1 MTTPNRNRTKWHPHY
16 NTCFSKSS
24 NMDHLSELSNW
35 SSTIAAPVQLTKRST
50 SLLSSSSTNSSHVFL
65 VQYCPMGPFACPI
78 GKLKL
83 DAWFEKIQD
92 KWHGVGVGVNNMEKK
107 KKYKSTAFSLESCI
121 KDIEVHIPMYL
132 RTANDLF
139 RSTQKKHRH
148 RHRHRQMVRTLNL
161 HPFKLRNE
169 GKEKGIRRKLWLGMR
184 RAMCCSRFSIGH

>member
-1 MTTPNRNRTKWHPHY
+1 MTTPNRNRTKWHLHY

-92 KWHGVGVGVNNMEKK
+92 KWHGVGVGVGVNNMEKK

-139 RSTQKKHRH
+139 RSTQKKNTDIDTDIDKWFEHWTFILSSFETKAKK
-148 RHRHRQMVRTLNL
+148 RQYEESCGSECAALCVVLASL
-161 HPFKLRNE
+161 
-169 GKEKGIRRKLWLGMR
+169 
-184 RAMCCSRFSIGH
+184 